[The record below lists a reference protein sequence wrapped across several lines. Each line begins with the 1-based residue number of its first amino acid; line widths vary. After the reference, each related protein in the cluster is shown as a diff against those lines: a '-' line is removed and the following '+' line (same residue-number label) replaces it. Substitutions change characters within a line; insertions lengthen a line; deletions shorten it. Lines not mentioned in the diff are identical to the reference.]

1 MNHEGDYEREFESY
15 KEALKLKEEGNNNCF
30 KNGDLKAALKSY
42 SRMLIHLGMK
52 ATFSMASLG
61 IGGGVINRKE
71 EDEEDDPLKKLR
83 KDADMLRKTCFNNIS
98 AVYAKMGDW
107 EKSLEKAQKVLEMDE
122 KNQKALFRSGVAYRN
137 MREFEKA
144 KESLLDAQKIGDSAS
159 IRNELRR
166 VEAAVTAQRA
176 KDDKRLR
183 RAFKKAK
190 TADKAKSA
198 SASKDER
205 MNPEE
210 QKVDA
215 PRAMNQDEEVE
226 EDKGSSKNANETIKN
241 DNPAIPTVE
250 TVTPAGGESVTNT

>member
-1 MNHEGDYEREFESY
+1 
-15 KEALKLKEEGNNNCF
+15 
-30 KNGDLKAALKSY
+30 
-42 SRMLIHLGMK
+42 MK
-52 ATFSMASLG
+52 ATFSMSSLG
-61 IGGGVINRKE
+61 IGGGAIDSEKE
-71 EDEEDDPLKKLR
+71 GDENDPLKKLR
-83 KDADMLRKTCFNNIS
+83 KDADTLRKTCFNNIS

-137 MREFEKA
+137 MKEFEKA
-144 KESLLDAQKIGDSAS
+144 KESLQDAQKIGDSAS

-198 SASKDER
+198 SASKDEK
-205 MNPEE
+205 MNSVEE
-210 QKVDA
+210 KENASQ
-215 PRAMNQDEEVE
+215 AMDQDEVVKK
-226 EDKGSSKNANETIKN
+226 DKGTCEDANETIEN
-241 DNPAIPTVE
+241 GNPAIPTLE
-250 TVTPAGGESVTNT
+250 TGSPVGRESETNT

>member
-1 MNHEGDYEREFESY
+1 
-15 KEALKLKEEGNNNCF
+15 
-30 KNGDLKAALKSY
+30 
-42 SRMLIHLGMK
+42 MK
-52 ATFSMASLG
+52 ATFSMSSLG

-98 AVYAKMGDW
+98 AVYAKM
-107 EKSLEKAQKVLEMDE
+107 DE
-122 KNQKALFRSGVAYRN
+122 KNHKALFRSGVAYGN

-166 VEAAVTAQRA
+166 VEAAATAQRA

-198 SASKDER
+198 SASKDET
-205 MNPEE
+205 MNPVE
-210 QKVDA
+210 QKENA
-215 PRAMNQDEEVE
+215 PRMMNQDEVVQ
-226 EDKGSSKNANETIKN
+226 EDKEPCKDANETIEN
-241 DNPAIPTVE
+241 DNPAIPTLE
-250 TVTPAGGESVTNT
+250 TGSPAGGESVTNT

>member
-1 MNHEGDYEREFESY
+1 
-15 KEALKLKEEGNNNCF
+15 
-30 KNGDLKAALKSY
+30 
-42 SRMLIHLGMK
+42 MK

-61 IGGGVINRKE
+61 IGGGAIDRKE
-71 EDEEDDPLKKLR
+71 EDEENDPLKKLR
-83 KDADMLRKTCFNNIS
+83 KEADMLRKTCFNNIS

-144 KESLLDAQKIGDSAS
+144 KDSLIDAQKIGDSAS
-159 IRNELRR
+159 ITNELRR

-190 TADKAKSA
+190 TVATTKSA
-198 SASKDER
+198 SASK
-205 MNPEE
+205 
-210 QKVDA
+210 
-215 PRAMNQDEEVE
+215 
-226 EDKGSSKNANETIKN
+226 
-241 DNPAIPTVE
+241 
-250 TVTPAGGESVTNT
+250 

>member
-1 MNHEGDYEREFESY
+1 
-15 KEALKLKEEGNNNCF
+15 
-30 KNGDLKAALKSY
+30 
-42 SRMLIHLGMK
+42 MK
-52 ATFSMASLG
+52 ATFPMSSLG
-61 IGGGVINRKE
+61 IEGGAINRKE

-107 EKSLEKAQKVLEMDE
+107 EKSLDKAQKVLEMDE

-144 KESLLDAQKIGDSAS
+144 KESLLDAQKIRDSAS
-159 IRNELRR
+159 IRNELKR
-166 VEAAVTAQRA
+166 VEAAVSAQRA

-198 SASKDER
+198 SASKDET
-205 MNPEE
+205 MNSME
-210 QKVDA
+210 QKENA
-215 PRAMNQDEEVE
+215 LRAMNQDEVVE
-226 EDKGSSKNANETIKN
+226 EDKEPCNDANETIEN
-241 DNPAIPTVE
+241 DNPAVLTLE
-250 TVTPAGGESVTNT
+250 TGSPADGESVTST

>member
-1 MNHEGDYEREFESY
+1 
-15 KEALKLKEEGNNNCF
+15 
-30 KNGDLKAALKSY
+30 
-42 SRMLIHLGMK
+42 MK
-52 ATFSMASLG
+52 ATFSMSSLG
-61 IGGGVINRKE
+61 IGGGAINRKE
-71 EDEEDDPLKKLR
+71 EDEEADPLKKLR

-144 KESLLDAQKIGDSAS
+144 KESLREAQKIGDSAS

-190 TADKAKSA
+190 TADTSRSA
-198 SASKDER
+198 SASKDET
-205 MNPEE
+205 
-210 QKVDA
+210 
-215 PRAMNQDEEVE
+215 MNQDVVLEEGKGTC
-226 EDKGSSKNANETIKN
+226 EDANKTIK
-241 DNPAIPTVE
+241 DGNPAIPTVE
-250 TVTPAGGESVTNT
+250 

>member
-1 MNHEGDYEREFESY
+1 MMNNESDYERELESY
-15 KEALKLKEEGNNNCF
+15 KEALKLKGEGNKGF
-30 KNGDLKAALKSY
+30 KNGALKAALKSY

-52 ATFSMASLG
+52 ATFSKSSVG
-61 IGGGVINRKE
+61 IGAGAINRKE

-107 EKSLEKAQKVLEMDE
+107 EKSLEKAQKVLQMDE

-137 MREFEKA
+137 MKEFEKA
-144 KESLLDAQKIGDSAS
+144 KESLIDAQKIGNSAS

-190 TADKAKSA
+190 TAEAKSA
-198 SASKDER
+198 SASKDNT
-205 MNPEE
+205 MKSVE
-210 QKVDA
+210 QKEDA
-215 PRAMNQDEEVE
+215 PRVMNQDEVIE
-226 EDKGSSKNANETIKN
+226 EDKGPCKDAKETSTN

-250 TVTPAGGESVTNT
+250 TGSPAGGESVTNT

>member
-1 MNHEGDYEREFESY
+1 
-15 KEALKLKEEGNNNCF
+15 
-30 KNGDLKAALKSY
+30 
-42 SRMLIHLGMK
+42 MK

-61 IGGGVINRKE
+61 IGGGAIDRKE
-71 EDEEDDPLKKLR
+71 EDNDDDPLKKLR

-107 EKSLEKAQKVLEMDE
+107 KKSLEKAQKVLEMDE

-137 MREFEKA
+137 MKEFEKA

-190 TADKAKSA
+190 TVATTKSA
-198 SASKDER
+198 SAPKDEAI
-205 MNPEE
+205 NSAELKE
-210 QKVDA
+210 NA
-215 PRAMNQDEEVE
+215 PQAMNQDEVVK
-226 EDKGSSKNANETIKN
+226 EDKGTCEDESRR
-241 DNPAIPTVE
+241 
-250 TVTPAGGESVTNT
+250 GGK

>member
-1 MNHEGDYEREFESY
+1 
-15 KEALKLKEEGNNNCF
+15 
-30 KNGDLKAALKSY
+30 
-42 SRMLIHLGMK
+42 MK
-52 ATFSMASLG
+52 ATFSMSSLG
-61 IGGGVINRKE
+61 IGGGAINRKE

-83 KDADMLRKTCFNNIS
+83 KDADTLRKTCFNNIS

-144 KESLLDAQKIGDSAS
+144 KELLLDAQKIGDTAS

-198 SASKDER
+198 SVSKDEK
-205 MNPEE
+205 MNSAE
-210 QKVDA
+210 QKEDA
-215 PRAMNQDEEVE
+215 PRAMNQDEVVE
-226 EDKGSSKNANETIKN
+226 EGK
-241 DNPAIPTVE
+241 
-250 TVTPAGGESVTNT
+250 

>member
-1 MNHEGDYEREFESY
+1 
-15 KEALKLKEEGNNNCF
+15 
-30 KNGDLKAALKSY
+30 
-42 SRMLIHLGMK
+42 MK
-52 ATFSMASLG
+52 ATFSISSLG
-61 IGGGVINRKE
+61 IEGGVINSKD

-83 KDADMLRKTCFNNIS
+83 KDADTLRKTCFNNIS

-107 EKSLEKAQKVLEMDE
+107 EKSLEKAQKVLQMDE

-137 MREFEKA
+137 MKEFEKA
-144 KESLLDAQKIGDSAS
+144 KESLLDAQKIRDSPS

-198 SASKDER
+198 SAPKDET
-205 MNPEE
+205 MNSAE
-210 QKVDA
+210 QKEDA
-215 PRAMNQDEEVE
+215 PRAMNQDEVVKEG
-226 EDKGSSKNANETIKN
+226 KGTSKNANETIKN

-250 TVTPAGGESVTNT
+250 TVTPAGGESV